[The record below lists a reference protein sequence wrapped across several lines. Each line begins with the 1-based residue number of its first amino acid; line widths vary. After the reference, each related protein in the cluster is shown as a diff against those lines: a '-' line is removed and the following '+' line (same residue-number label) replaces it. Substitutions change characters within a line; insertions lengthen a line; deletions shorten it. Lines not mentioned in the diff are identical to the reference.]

1 MPREPREYIPVTEDW
16 RVCHTAE
23 HEWTAYHRRTHKLK
37 KDGKRGRAGE
47 EVEEWVESYHSS
59 LLGCLKSI
67 SERDISA
74 ANSLEGVIARINTME
89 QNIKVILE
97 NQP

>member
-1 MPREPREYIPVTEDW
+1 MPREPREYIPITEDW

-23 HEWTAYHRRTHKLK
+23 HEWTAYHRKIHTLK
-37 KDGKRGRAGE
+37 KDSKRGRQGD
-47 EVEEWVESYHSS
+47 VYEEWLETYHTGFLSA
-59 LLGCLKSI
+59 LKSI

-74 ANSLEGVIARINTME
+74 ANSLEGVIARIKAME

-97 NQP
+97 NQQ